1 MNSMKTRKILTSVP
15 NQCRLKVIKTCKIS
29 GKINV
34 TVRLF
39 MTPPATPTK
48 PKVISSVRS
57 SPGLESKIQDS
68 YTESLSIK
76 DSITTQDPSDFIEP
90 PQNLTIPSLQE
101 YILHTS
107 DHKHNQHNEAQ
118 PLPKRQ
124 HPLKPPLSPKAYQN
138 TNMKSL
144 VRS

>member
-1 MNSMKTRKILTSVP
+1 MKTRKILTSSEH
-15 NQCRLKVIKTCKIS
+15 NRLKVIKTCKIS
-29 GKINV
+29 GKINI
-34 TVRLF
+34 TVKLF

-48 PKVISSVRS
+48 KKMISSVRS

-68 YTESLSIK
+68 YMESLSIK
-76 DSITTQDPSDFIEP
+76 DSIVSQDPRDFIEP

-118 PLPKRQ
+118 PLPNRQ
-124 HPLKPPLSPKAYQN
+124 HPLKPPLSPKLYQN
-138 TNMKSL
+138 TNTKFL
-144 VRS
+144 IRS